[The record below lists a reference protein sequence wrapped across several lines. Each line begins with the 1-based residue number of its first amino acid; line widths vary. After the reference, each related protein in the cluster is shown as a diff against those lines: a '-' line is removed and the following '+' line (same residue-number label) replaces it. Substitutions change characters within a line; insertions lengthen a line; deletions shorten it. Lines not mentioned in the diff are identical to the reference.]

1 MNDAL
6 KERPVYR
13 HIIVK
18 RRGYIEAVASPEDL
32 RRLRQQ
38 VESESPI
45 DDDLKHLFVA
55 DTLKKTI
62 KKVMAWSGHGDVAVE
77 ASSSGLDPSAVLE
90 EAEAMKQRGTERDV
104 VSYRKQEGIIVSR
117 INTNQVPGGRDEPLP
132 SEPTMLMHPGF
143 DQAENPEAEYMKCA
157 MQLQEQIRDY
167 SDRKFRLMDPQM
179 QAAVTLV
186 TVCITPITAAPRA
199 DVGLE
204 LYCEFHQTTRFGFV
218 DTEGF
223 EVYSEV
229 GDFPYTPPSSMD
241 LMMMMMTRDAL
252 GITISA
258 TRPTRE

>member
-1 MNDAL
+1 MNPAL

-13 HIIVK
+13 HVIVK
-18 RRGYIEAVASPEDL
+18 RRGYVDPVASPEDL
-32 RRLRQQ
+32 RRLRKQ
-38 VESESPI
+38 VEADSPI

-55 DTLKKTI
+55 DTLRKTM
-62 KKVMAWSGHGDVAVE
+62 KKVMAWAGHGDVDVE
-77 ASSSGLDPSAVLE
+77 ASSGGLNPEDSFG
-90 EAEAMKQRGTERDV
+90 EAEAMKLRGDEREKV
-104 VSYRKQEGIIVSR
+104 GYKPQEGYIVSK
-117 INTNQVPGGRDEPLP
+117 IITNQVPGGCDEPLP
-132 SEPTMLMHPGF
+132 SDPTMLVHPGF
-143 DQAENPEAEYMKCA
+143 DHAENPDAEYMHCA

-167 SDRKFRLMDPQM
+167 SDRKFLLMDPM
-179 QAAVTLV
+179 MRAGVTLV
-186 TVCITPITAAPRA
+186 TVCITPITAAPRS

-229 GDFPYTPPSSMD
+229 GDFPYAPPSTMD
-241 LMMMMMTRDAL
+241 IMMMMKTRDEL